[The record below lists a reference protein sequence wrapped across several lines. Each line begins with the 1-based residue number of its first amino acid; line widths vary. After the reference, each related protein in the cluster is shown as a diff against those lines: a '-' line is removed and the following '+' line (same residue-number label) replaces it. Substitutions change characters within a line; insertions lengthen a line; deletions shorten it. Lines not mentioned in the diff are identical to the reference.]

1 MVSFTGWWKKRF
13 RTWLRTSVPLISAAR
28 ASTRRPWLICLFAA
42 ITVCRY
48 FRDRVSPPRQ
58 GVQEVERTY
67 CPLGDWLAR
76 DLLSTSRRAE
86 ESMNELSGVTPHRI
100 RVPEL
105 VNSLYLGGTEAQV
118 VELLRSLRPPLDFRV
133 SALHLPR

>member
-48 FRDRVSPPRQ
+48 FRDRFSPLLQ
-58 GVQEVERTY
+58 GVQEVERSY
-67 CPLGDWLAR
+67 CPLGDLLAR
-76 DLLSTSRRAE
+76 DLLSTSRSAE
-86 ESMNELSGVTPHRI
+86 DSMNELSAVTPHRV
-100 RVPEL
+100 RASALLNP
-105 VNSLYLGGTEAQV
+105 LYLRGT
-118 VELLRSLRPPLDFRV
+118 
-133 SALHLPR
+133 